1 MVFLLLQRFTI
12 KVFIPSVVILLFH
25 INPKLEF
32 INNQATRILFK
43 LGTFIYLNQVSRI
56 FLARFVHVL
65 KKGTRKMCRG
75 NVLKKG
81 TKKICCGDS
90 VNPWR
95 ILSPKYFE
103 KSSRINMNSVI
114 ISSYPKQIKSKCR
127 LYGRKLLE
135 GEITDTVLSW
145 FYMTK

>member
-12 KVFIPSVVILLFH
+12 KVFIPSVVILLFY

-56 FLARFVHVL
+56 FLARLVHVL
-65 KKGTRKMCRG
+65 KKGTRKM
-75 NVLKKG
+75 
-81 TKKICCGDS
+81 CCGDS